1 MICKQKKWVGGR
13 LARLFAGVLL
23 AASTNAQAID
33 IYAVTEGGILA
44 RFDSATPGTVPQLG
58 LVSGLGAGESVV
70 GLDFRPSNGRLYALS
85 KDPANAGRLYSVDRT
100 TGAATLVATLAADPA
115 DLDVPYTLLS
125 GTKFGMNFNPVADRL
140 RVVSDSG
147 MNIRVNPAT
156 GLVITDVTLNPGP
169 PNVVGVAYINSYA
182 GAASTTLYDIDSSSD
197 SLLIQNPPNNG
208 SVATVGALGVDTTA
222 IAGFDIVTVG
232 SDNSAYATFT
242 VGGTVGLYSINL
254 ASGAATSLGSVGGN
268 LELIA
273 LAVLPD
279 YLFRNGFD

>member
-1 MICKQKKWVGGR
+1 MLREIHKWIAALPRVS
-13 LARLFAGVLL
+13 AGVML
-23 AASTNAQAID
+23 AASAHVQAID

-44 RFDSATPGTVPQLG
+44 RFDSATPGTVPQLE
-58 LVSGLGAGESVV
+58 VVTGLGAGESIV
-70 GLDFRPSNGRLYALS
+70 GLDFRPSNGKLYVLT
-85 KDPANAGRLYSVDRT
+85 KDPTSSGRLYSVDRT
-100 TGAATLVATLAADPA
+100 TAAATLVATLAADPA
-115 DLDVPYTLLS
+115 DTDFPYTSLS
-125 GTKFGMNFNPVADRL
+125 GTKFGMNFNPIVDRL
-140 RVVSDSG
+140 RVVSDNG

-156 GLVITDVTLNPGP
+156 GLVITDNALNPGT

-197 SLLIQNPPNNG
+197 SLLQQNPVNNG
-208 SVATVGALGVDTTA
+208 TVTTVGALGIDTTA
-222 IAGFDIVTVG
+222 IAGFDIVTLG

-254 ASGAATSLGSVGGN
+254 LTGAATSLGSVGGN